1 MFDGGVPE
9 QIHRFIAS
17 PPPPPPL
24 PPHQPAA
31 ERSLPFP
38 VSFTSFN
45 TNHHMLNLD
54 SRKIIHHHHYH
65 YHRDI
70 KDGGATSEWLGR
82 TDHHDGDNHHHHH
95 HHPWCSDEVLALLRF
110 RSTVENWFPEFT
122 WEHTSRYYIFTHI
135 QKLLI
140 IYMHQRIYISIY
152 VYVYGHK
159 HYSIYV
165 YLLA

>member
-45 TNHHMLNLD
+45 TNHQAHHMLSQD
-54 SRKIIHHHHYH
+54 SRKIIHHHYH
-65 YHRDI
+65 HHHHDI
-70 KDGGATSEWLGR
+70 KDGGATSEWMGH
-82 TDHHDGDNHHHHH
+82 TDHHGDNHL
-95 HHPWCSDEVLALLRF
+95 HPWCSDEVLALLRF

-122 WEHTSRYYIFTHI
+122 WEHTSRY
-135 QKLLI
+135 
-140 IYMHQRIYISIY
+140 IYIYIY
-152 VYVYGHK
+152 
-159 HYSIYV
+159 IYTLLYICINI
-165 YLLA
+165 YLYICIWT

>member
-17 PPPPPPL
+17 PQPPPPL

-38 VSFTSFN
+38 VSFASFN
-45 TNHHMLNLD
+45 TNHQAHMLNLD
-54 SRKIIHHHHYH
+54 GPKITHHHHH
-65 YHRDI
+65 HHHHHHDI
-70 KDGGATSEWLGR
+70 KDSSATSEWMGH
-82 TDHHDGDNHHHHH
+82 TDHDGDNHRHHH

-122 WEHTSRYYIFTHI
+122 WEHTSR
-135 QKLLI
+135 
-140 IYMHQRIYISIY
+140 
-152 VYVYGHK
+152 
-159 HYSIYV
+159 
-165 YLLA
+165 